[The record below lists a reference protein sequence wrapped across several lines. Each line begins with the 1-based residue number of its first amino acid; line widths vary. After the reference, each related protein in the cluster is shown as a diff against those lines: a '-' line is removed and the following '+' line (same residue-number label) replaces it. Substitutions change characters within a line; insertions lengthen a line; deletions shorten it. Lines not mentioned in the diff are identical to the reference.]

1 MTKPHLGIALT
12 LLGALV
18 ISLTSQPRARAAEPD
33 ALSPPSWVYLP
44 LVFGSS
50 PPPFACPTSSAN
62 SYASG
67 TAHPVRPGQP
77 GASGPD
83 PCRQE
88 PGSARVHAE
97 HGRGDCA
104 ASSSTTAPVTRS
116 CRRNSATL
124 FQPARVPPLSG
135 FSPRARLELEPVP
148 RAGHAGCAADDLA
161 GNRAGVAGD
170 TRRGAARAGVRLRYR
185 PGL

>member
-67 TAHPVRPGQP
+67 TATQYDLDNPVRPAQT
-77 GASGPD
+77 
-83 PCRQE
+83 
-88 PGSARVHAE
+88 HADKNLALRGYTPE
-97 HGRGDCA
+97 HGRG
-104 ASSSTTAPVTRS
+104 TA
-116 CRRNSATL
+116 
-124 FQPARVPPLSG
+124 
-135 FSPRARLELEPVP
+135 PRARQL
-148 RAGHAGCAADDLA
+148 
-161 GNRAGVAGD
+161 
-170 TRRGAARAGVRLRYR
+170 RRR
-185 PGL
+185 